1 MSSQLTELQFDLHRG
16 NVKCQLVKFVNS
28 LTFLLV
34 YILFY
39 LLITYVFSILEGS
52 SVMCNVLYII
62 NISLYFI
69 I

>member
-1 MSSQLTELQFDLHRG
+1 MELQFDLHRG
-16 NVKCQLVKFVNS
+16 NVKQLVKFVNS
-28 LTFLLV
+28 LTLLLV

-39 LLITYVFSILEGS
+39 LLITYVFSVLEGS